1 MKQTAKAIGDLGEN
15 IAEKYLKNRFWRIV
29 SRNFKACGG
38 EIDIIAYRFGV
49 LAFVEVKTRTNDLY
63 GKPGDSVDGEKIMH
77 IKSASRQFCQIYNVS
92 RSINLPSLISD
103 YKRKKI
109 TKKRIDVIEVYLSK
123 DKKAEKINHIKD
135 WEDQL

>member
-1 MKQTAKAIGDLGEN
+1 MKQTAKEIGDLGEN

-29 SRNFKACGG
+29 SRNFKARGG

-63 GKPGDSVDGEKIMH
+63 GKPGDSVDGEKIVH
-77 IKSASRQFCQIYNVS
+77 IKRASRQFCQIYNVGG
-92 RSINLPSLISD
+92 SIDLPSLFGD
-103 YKRKKI
+103 YKRKRI

-123 DKKAEKINHIKD
+123 DKKTEKINHIKD
-135 WEDQL
+135 WEKQL